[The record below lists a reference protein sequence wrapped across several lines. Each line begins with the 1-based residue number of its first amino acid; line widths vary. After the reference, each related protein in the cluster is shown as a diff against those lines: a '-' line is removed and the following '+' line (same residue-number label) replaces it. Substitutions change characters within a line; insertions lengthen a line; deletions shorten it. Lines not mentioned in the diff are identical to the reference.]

1 MAWGGERRWPGARSR
16 GRKRTCQA
24 RAVSDGTWFL
34 VVMGVIVVSALAAA
48 AWFDVQAR
56 RRGSKLVSGAE
67 MARAIKDAKREARAG
82 RGRGWR
88 ADPGGTRRSGRP
100 SWDDREG

>member
-1 MAWGGERRWPGARSR
+1 MSG
-16 GRKRTCQA
+16 RTCQA
-24 RAVSDGTWFL
+24 HAVSDGTWFL
-34 VVMGVIVVSALAAA
+34 VVTGVIVLGALAAA

-56 RRGSKLVSGAE
+56 RRGSKLVSGAA